1 MFVRRRGIAVW
12 MALFGGACA
21 AQPSPAPEAKLR
33 PQEAPFVAAC
43 HERCERTRA
52 MQAVAIEMIRAGCAE
67 ECRQSWALPLL
78 TARAQVAPQEG
89 QRVRLFGL
97 VAADGEGWAL
107 ALEDGSRLPLISA
120 DPGPP
125 PLGAAVVIGTLEA
138 GSVVGAWVLPQKAE
152 EKDGM

>member
-1 MFVRRRGIAVW
+1 M
-12 MALFGGACA
+12 
-21 AQPSPAPEAKLR
+21 
-33 PQEAPFVAAC
+33 AAC
-43 HERCERTRA
+43 HERCERARA

-67 ECRQSWALPLL
+67 ECRQSWALPLV
-78 TARAQVAPQEG
+78 TARAKLAPAEG

-97 VAADGEGWAL
+97 VAADGEGWVL
-107 ALEDGSRLPLISA
+107 ALEDGHRLPLVSA

-125 PLGAAVVIGTLEA
+125 PLGIAVVIGTLEA